1 MASVTLKQTWIH
13 DADDLDTSV
22 RIPWSELT
30 VEPSRQAQVRTY
42 AGGRQRLVTGPA
54 RPRTA
59 TLTFPLVDRA
69 TLDTLEGWCGT
80 RVFVRDTRGRTMFA
94 MYPALRVSERRT
106 DHRPSVSLTLHEI
119 TDSVE
124 V

>member
-1 MASVTLKQTWIH
+1 MASVTLKETWIH
-13 DADDLDTSV
+13 DATDMATFV

-42 AGGRQRLVTGPA
+42 AGGRQRLITGPA

-59 TLTFPLVDRA
+59 TLTFPLTDRDA
-69 TLDTLEGWCGT
+69 LDMLEGWCGT
-80 RVFVRDTRGRTMFA
+80 MVFVRDTRGRTMFA
-94 MYPALRVSERRT
+94 MYPSLNISERRI
-106 DHRPSVSLTLHEI
+106 DHRPVVSLALHEVTASI
-119 TDSVE
+119 E